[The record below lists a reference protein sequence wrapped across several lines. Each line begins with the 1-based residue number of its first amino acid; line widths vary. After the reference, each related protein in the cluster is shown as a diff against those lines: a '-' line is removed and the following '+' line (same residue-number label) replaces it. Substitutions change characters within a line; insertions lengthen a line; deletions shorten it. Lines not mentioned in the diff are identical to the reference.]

1 MKARIQ
7 RWGNSLALRIPR
19 PVAQHLGLVQNS
31 LVDLAMTS
39 SRLTVVPVPKER
51 PSLDQL
57 LSRVTKDNL
66 HKGTETGHPVGRETW

>member
-1 MKARIQ
+1 MNARIQ

-31 LVDLAMTS
+31 LVHLSMTS
-39 SRLTVVPVPKER
+39 TRLTVVPAPKER

-57 LSRVTKDNL
+57 LSRVTRDNL
-66 HKGTETGHPVGRETW
+66 HKGTETGRPVGRETW